1 MIDLEGK
8 AVLVTGSARRVGRA
22 IAVAFAE
29 QGANLVIHHVSPSS
43 AQDALEAVEE
53 METAGVDAFI
63 VTGDQSCPADVARMF
78 AEIRDGYGGLDIM
91 VNSAALLAR
100 TDLLDVTAEE
110 WRRIIDVNLT
120 GPFLLTQ
127 EAARMMIEHETPGVI
142 INIGDNSGLN
152 PWPSHPHTSVS
163 KAGLVMLTKVAALAL
178 APHRIRVNCVVPGPV
193 LAPPDNQA
201 AFERIVAD
209 LPLGTV
215 GSPAHVGHACVFL
228 AENDFATGTILRVDG
243 GEGLAQPQ
251 G

>member
-8 AVLVTGSARRVGRA
+8 AVFVTGSARRVGRA

-43 AQDALEAVEE
+43 AQEAREAVEE
-53 METAGVDAFI
+53 METVGVDAFI

-78 AEIRDGYGGLDIM
+78 AEIRDGYGGLDVM

-127 EAARMMIEHETPGVI
+127 EAARMMIEQETPGVI

-178 APHRIRVNCVVPGPV
+178 APHHIRVNCVVPGPV
-193 LAPPDNQA
+193 LAPPDSQA

-209 LPLGTV
+209 LPLGAV

-243 GEGLAQPQ
+243 GEGLA
-251 G
+251 